1 MTVVVIGTGADWQA
15 ARLMHDGLPFECL
28 VDPDA
33 NFYRALGIGR
43 VGIGEWLR
51 PSTLRRYLG
60 AYARGARQGRV
71 TGDWRRLSG
80 VALIATDRTVM
91 WSYIADGVGDYP
103 TVGEV
108 MRALHRYQ

>member
-43 VGIGEWLR
+43 VGIEEWLR

-103 TVGEV
+103 TVAEV
-108 MRALHRYQ
+108 MSAVRG